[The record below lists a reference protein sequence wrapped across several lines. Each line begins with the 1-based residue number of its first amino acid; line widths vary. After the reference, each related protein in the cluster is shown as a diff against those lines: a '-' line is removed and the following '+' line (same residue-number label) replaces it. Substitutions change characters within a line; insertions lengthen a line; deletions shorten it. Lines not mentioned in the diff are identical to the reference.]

1 MQTSTNQLYFGDCL
15 DVLRHHI
22 QSASIDLVYLDPPFN
37 SKANY
42 NLLYKEPTGKKSAA
56 QVRTFQDTWHWGP
69 DAAAAFDNILESRTP
84 AAGIVRALH
93 SFLGPTDL
101 MAYLTMMAVRLIEL
115 HRVLKPTGSL
125 YLHCDPTASHYLKII
140 LDAIFGPTC
149 FRTEISWKRQSAH
162 NDAKQGRVQYGNIRD
177 VILFYSKSERWT
189 WNWLYTPYDQR
200 YVDNFYKHVERDT
213 GRRYTLSDITGPGG
227 AAKGNPEYEI
237 MGVKRFW
244 RYSRTRMDELISAG
258 RIVQAKPGAVPREKR
273 YLDEMPGV
281 SLQND
286 WNDILP
292 AGGKESLG
300 YATQKPLALLK
311 RIIEASSNKGDV
323 VLDPFCGCGTTVH
336 AALGLE
342 RRWIGIDITHVAIQ
356 VILDRL
362 KKFFPGEHP
371 AVRGRPEDL
380 EGARELARRDKYQ
393 FQWWAASLIGG
404 QARGGEKKGA
414 DRGVDGEMF
423 FKRGHNH
430 FGRAIIS
437 VKGGDNLSPSMVR
450 DLAGTREQENADM
463 GIFICLAEPTS
474 QMKSTAAAYGSFDEG
489 AYPRIAIVTIAELL
503 QRQSQLVLPPHFDT
517 VTVRDEA
524 RKRGPVL
531 KPPTQA
537 QIRREPEFM
546 LSISAKAR
554 TRQLLL
560 DEPLLVAEHRPTTR
574 LLRQKVEGPAF
585 HQRSV
590 VEQRP
595 LGFADSEEEFGA
607 ERLTRKRGRR

>member
-1 MQTSTNQLYFGDCL
+1 MPTGRNQLYFGDCL

-22 QSASIDLVYLDPPFN
+22 QSESIDLVYLDPPFN

-42 NLLYKEPTGKKSAA
+42 NVLYQEPTGRKSAA
-56 QVRTFQDTWHWGP
+56 QVRTFEDTWHWGP
-69 DAAAAFDNILESRTP
+69 DAAIAFDAVLASQTP

-140 LDAIFGPTC
+140 LDAIFGPTR

-177 VILFYSKSERWT
+177 VVLFYTKSEKWK
-189 WNWLYTPYDQR
+189 WNWLYTPYDQK
-200 YVDNFYKHVERDT
+200 YIDDFYKHVEPGT

-227 AAKGNPEYEI
+227 AAKGNPEYEV
-237 MGVKRFW
+237 MGVTRFW
-244 RYSRTRMDELISAG
+244 RYSKAKMDELIAAG
-258 RIVQAKPGAVPREKR
+258 RVVQTKSGAVPREKR

-292 AGGKESLG
+292 ASGKESLG

-323 VLDPFCGCGTTVH
+323 ILDPFCGCGTTVH
-336 AALGLE
+336 AALSLE
-342 RRWIGIDITHVAIQ
+342 RRWIGIDVTHIAIQ

-362 KKFFPGEHP
+362 KKYFPGEQP
-371 AVRGRPEDL
+371 EVLGRPEDL

-404 QARGGEKKGA
+404 QARGDNKKGA
-414 DRGVDGEMF
+414 DRGVDGEIF
-423 FKRGHNH
+423 FKRGTNDY
-430 FGRAIIS
+430 GRAIIS
-437 VKGGDNLSPSMVR
+437 VKGGDNLSPSMIR
-450 DLAGTREQENADM
+450 DLAGTREQEGADM

-474 QMKSTAAAYGSFDEG
+474 QMKSTAAGYGNFDHG

-503 QRQSQLVLPPHFDT
+503 KRQSQLALPPHFDT

-524 RKRGPVL
+524 RRRGSIS
-531 KPPTQA
+531 KPTTPA
-537 QIRREPEFM
+537 QLRREPEFM

-554 TRQLLL
+554 TPQLPL
-560 DEPLLVAEHRPTTR
+560 DEPLLVAERRPPAR
-574 LLRQKVEGPAF
+574 LSRKA
-585 HQRSV
+585 V
-590 VEQRP
+590 VGTLNQS
-595 LGFADSEEEFGA
+595 LAA
-607 ERLTRKRGRR
+607 ERRQPAGLAEPKAQYRAERSASKRGGR